1 MPPVSPWTTLPPVE
15 PSDDLLQAF
24 VGQTLLAETLA
35 RRGIATEEE
44 AWQFLSPRH
53 YAPAPPCAM
62 AGVAEAT
69 RILRRGFEQGQRI
82 LVWGDFDAD
91 GQTST
96 ALLAASLRTLS
107 QQPDLVRWHVPHRI
121 RDNHGIQPARVRE
134 WLDDAEWKPDIL
146 VTCDT
151 GIDAEEGLA
160 VARAAGL
167 RIIVTDHHDL
177 PPAFN
182 DAEPGV
188 HPVVAPTADAAAN
201 RALGIRPLVDA
212 IINPKLMPPEHPQAT
227 LPGVGVAFLLALEL
241 FTQAQRAEEAW
252 ACLDLVALGIVAD
265 LAEQVRDTRYWLQR
279 GLAVLNQVQRPGLQA
294 LLADA
299 RATPGALSA
308 EDIAFT
314 IAPRMNAAGRLD
326 DAALSVRLL
335 LTRDPEEARRLAV
348 TMDTLNRRRKEM
360 SARLLAEAT
369 AQWDANPAGLD
380 PRAIVLAH
388 KNWHPGILGP
398 AASQL
403 AERYQLPTVLL
414 HIDEDNQARGSARS
428 VPGVDIGAALG
439 ACRALLTRYG
449 GHEQAAGLSLPV
461 DRLDRFRR
469 ALQEA
474 VPRHSRSRSQNG
486 LVVDREIPL
495 ADVDRDLWKQL
506 QALEPTG
513 RGNPEVVLMSSRLA
527 VEGWKTFSQGSIAR
541 FKVRQQGH
549 PFAVDAV
556 WFRPARAEAPSEP
569 VDLAYHVRLNEFRG
583 LRKLELHVRALRIPP
598 RPAPSVTDGAAA
610 PEGDAPFRIEDMRH
624 VAHPPALKAA
634 ATGAVWYAEGLHLS
648 SVERSTRVELKGPA
662 DADCLVLWTSPPDDT
677 VLKSLLAARSWKT
690 VAVWTQD
697 VAEPDAAIV
706 VRKVFAMCKY
716 AVQQNEGRADVT
728 RMAAQLGVTESAV
741 KLGLELLERQ
751 ARIRFAGDAIHLSGP
766 PAQGDWNSDPVFG
779 RLQWALREIGSFRYF
794 FRKDNLENFLL

>member
-1 MPPVSPWTTLPPVE
+1 MPPVPPWTTCPPAA

-24 VGQTLLAETLA
+24 AGQPLLAETLA

-53 YAPAPPCAM
+53 YAPAPPGAM
-62 AGVAEAT
+62 TGVVEAAQ
-69 RILRRGFEQGQRI
+69 ILRRGFEQGQRI

-96 ALLAASLRTLS
+96 ALLTASLQTLS
-107 QQPDLVRWHVPHRI
+107 QRPDLVRWHVPHRI
-121 RDNHGIQPARVRE
+121 RDNHGIQPARLRE
-134 WLDDAEWKPDIL
+134 WLDNAEWKPDIL

-177 PPAFN
+177 PPAFD
-182 DAEPGV
+182 DAEPGL
-188 HPVVAPTADAAAN
+188 HPVVAPTAEAAAN
-201 RALGIRPLVDA
+201 RALGIRPLADA
-212 IINPKLMPPEHPQAT
+212 IVNPKLMPPEHPQAT

-241 FTQAQRAEEAW
+241 FTQLQRAEEAR

-265 LAEQVRDTRYWLQR
+265 LAEQVRDTRYWLQQ
-279 GLAVLNQVQRPGLQA
+279 GLAALNRTQRPGLQA

-299 RATPGALSA
+299 RATPGALTA

-335 LTRDPEEARRLAV
+335 LTREPAEARRLAV
-348 TMDTLNRRRKEM
+348 TVDTLNRRRKDR
-360 SARLLAEAT
+360 SARLLAEAA
-369 AQWDANPAGLD
+369 AQWEANPDGRD
-380 PRAIVLAH
+380 QTAIVLAH
-388 KNWHPGILGP
+388 KNWHPGLLGP
-398 AASQL
+398 VASQL

-428 VPGVDIGAALG
+428 VPGVNIGAALA
-439 ACRALLTRYG
+439 ACHALLTRYG

-461 DRLDRFRR
+461 DRLARLRR
-469 ALQEA
+469 ALQDA
-474 VPRHSRSRSQNG
+474 IPRHSRAHARNG

-495 ADVDRDLWKQL
+495 ADVNLDLRKQL

-513 RGNPEVVLMSSRLA
+513 RGNPEVVLMSSRLR
-527 VEGWKTFSQGSIAR
+527 VEGWKTFRQGGIAR

-556 WFRPARAEAPSEP
+556 WFRPAIAEAPSEP

-583 LRKLELHVRALRIPP
+583 LRKLELHVRALRTQPQ
-598 RPAPSVTDGAAA
+598 PAPSATRGA
-610 PEGDAPFRIEDMRH
+610 DASEDESPFRIEDMRR
-624 VAHPPALKAA
+624 VAQPPPLETV
-634 ATGAVWYAEGLHLS
+634 ATGAAWYAEGLHLS
-648 SVERSTRVELKGPA
+648 SAERSTRLELKGPA

-677 VLKSLLAARSWKT
+677 VLKSLLAARPWKT
-690 VAVWTQD
+690 VAVWSQD
-697 VAEPDAAIV
+697 VPEPDAGIV

-716 AVQQNEGRADVT
+716 AVQQNEGRADIA
-728 RMAAQLGVTESAV
+728 RMAAQLGMTESAV
-741 KLGLELLERQ
+741 KLGLECLERQ

-766 PAQGDWNSDPVFG
+766 PAQGDWSSDPVFG

-794 FRKDNLENFLL
+794 FRKDDLENFLL